1 MNHVYYLLHLCSSTD
16 ISNIYTVLFLWV
28 QNISRINCVLTT
40 LWNTSN
46 CLLWNI
52 NSYQSKISIPVTDS
66 ANLCHKEYYLHNF
79 SLSVSLWKVVM
90 ILQSLTMYKLF
101 LLEIMVT
108 VHIDFDSFLPITE
121 NKRNVLKLGNF
132 YNY

>member
-16 ISNIYTVLFLWV
+16 ISNIYKVLFLWA
-28 QNISRINCVLTT
+28 QNTSRINCVLTT
-40 LWNTSN
+40 LWNRSN
-46 CLLWNI
+46 CLLWNK
-52 NSYQSKISIPVTDS
+52 NSYKGIISIPVTDS
-66 ANLCHKEYYLHNF
+66 AKLCHKEYYLHNF
-79 SLSVSLWKVVM
+79 SLSVTLWKVAM
-90 ILQSLTMYKLF
+90 LLLSLTMNKLF

-108 VHIDFDSFLPITE
+108 VPIDFDSFLPITQ